1 MTIIDISSKRDLNK
15 YINNN
20 KSNYKTFCFITS
32 EKDWCKSFNDEIQLL
47 TKNITNFNSG
57 IIFTRANI
65 DNENLSKELEVATY
79 PVVRIYKNGEIQ
91 DEIYCL
97 YPNIIQTFKEHFF

>member
-32 EKDWCKSFNDEIQLL
+32 EKDFCKSFNEKINSL
-47 TKNITNFNSG
+47 TENITNFNGG
-57 IIFTRANI
+57 IIFTKANI
-65 DNENLSKELEVATY
+65 DKGNLSKELEVATY
-79 PVVRIYKNGEIQ
+79 PVIRIYKNGEIQ
-91 DEIYCL
+91 DEIFCL
-97 YPNIIQTFKEHFF
+97 YPNIIKTVKEHFF

>member
-32 EKDWCKSFNDEIQLL
+32 EKEWCKKFNDSINSL
-47 TKNITNFNSG
+47 TSNITNFNSG
-57 IIFTRANI
+57 VIFTRANVDKESI
-65 DNENLSKELEVATY
+65 SKDLEVATY
-79 PVVRIYKNGEIQ
+79 PVIRIYKNGEIQ
-91 DEIYCL
+91 EEIFCS
-97 YPNIIQTFKEHFF
+97 YPNIIQTVKEHFF

>member
-32 EKDWCKSFNDEIQLL
+32 EKDWCQNFNEQIQIL
-47 TKNITNFNSG
+47 TSNIPNFNSG
-57 IIFTRANI
+57 VIFTKANI
-65 DNENLSKELEVATY
+65 DKENLSRELEVATY
-79 PVVRIYKNGEIQ
+79 PVIRIYKNGEIH
-91 DEIYCL
+91 Y
-97 YPNIIQTFKEHFF
+97 Y

>member
-32 EKDWCKSFNDEIQLL
+32 EKDWCKSFNESINLL
-47 TKNITNFNSG
+47 TSKITNF
-57 IIFTRANI
+57 I
-65 DNENLSKELEVATY
+65 VY
-79 PVVRIYKNGEIQ
+79 IYKK
-91 DEIYCL
+91 C
-97 YPNIIQTFKEHFF
+97 